1 MKTKRQIK
9 NFVLKTLL
17 PYKEDPSTCG
27 YDKGKN
33 VCKYLTKEGKKC
45 ALGKWMKKGP
55 WQDSG
60 KDAYGVLDEYTQE
73 EILLK
78 PALEMNF
85 SQDVWENIQDY
96 HDKIAQGLKRGA
108 LNALGGIEYILE
120 IDLPELRF

>member
-27 YDKGKN
+27 YDKEEN
-33 VCKYLTKEGKKC
+33 VCQYLTKEGKKC

-55 WQDSG
+55 WQNSG
-60 KDAYGVLDEYTQE
+60 YDAYEILNEYNQQE
-73 EILLK
+73 VLLK
-78 PALEMNF
+78 PALEMDF
-85 SQDVWENIQDY
+85 SREVWEEIQGY
-96 HDKIAQGLKRGA
+96 HDYI
-108 LNALGGIEYILE
+108 ALGEKTSALSALVGIEALLK